1 MPVSR
6 TRYSKDL
13 FPRKFPLKYS
23 LIIFILYLYLFILC
37 VWIFFS
43 RCSSR
48 PPPPQISRVYYRAPL
63 RSSPP
68 PSLVKRDRTPS
79 LGEKTFTLLRELSTH
94 FKNNQSPRPSL
105 IKISRHLL
113 SSTNFPLDADILI
126 IGRGLLAYTL
136 MDTLHTHYRIL
147 LISPNSLKVTSY
159 YLPDSTTLL
168 SVPESI
174 AFYQE
179 PIRLL
184 AATVSE
190 LSSLATYSGLNLSL
204 IQQAY
209 DKLLSSCIKLESSP
223 AVDKLISEKTQDLN
237 LKVEPL
243 DTFMYRVSTSFPD
256 EKVVKGHLIS
266 LEDRTTFLEVKLS
279 TGEVKRCRALIHAD
293 EYLSSRNSSS
303 SVNLICPVGVRTMK
317 NTLSSPFSNVVS
329 LSCENR
335 SEYTL
340 SFYHDGQ
347 SLYFSLFTLR
357 ACLVFSSEEYRL
369 LPIPPLT
376 DLDLLTLLSRLGE
389 NLDNGKLEPVFHEP
403 RIGLLPS
410 STQPILRQSSVWFLG
425 PPFQPASRD
434 PLRDGLILAFVYD
447 TILRNQGLT

>member
-6 TRYSKDL
+6 TRYPKDL

-23 LIIFILYLYLFILC
+23 LIIFILYLYLFIIC
-37 VWIFFS
+37 VWVFCCF
-43 RCSSR
+43 RSSR
-48 PPPPQISRVYYRAPL
+48 PPPQPSRVYYRAPL

-68 PSLVKRDRTPS
+68 PSFVKRDRTPT

-105 IKISRHLL
+105 IKISRQLL
-113 SSTNFPLDADILI
+113 SSTNSPLDADILI

-136 MDTLHTHYRIL
+136 MDTLHTRYRIL

-209 DKLLSSCIKLESSP
+209 DKLLSSCIKLKSSP
-223 AVDKLISEKTQDLN
+223 TVDELISEKTRDLN

-293 EYLSSRNSSS
+293 EYLSPRNSSS
-303 SVNLICPVGVRTMK
+303 SVNLICPVGVSTMK
-317 NTLSSPFSNVVS
+317 NTHSSPFSNVVS
-329 LSCENR
+329 LSRENS

-357 ACLVFSSEEYRL
+357 PCLVFSSEEYRL

-376 DLDLLTLLSRLGE
+376 DLDLLTLLSRLGG

-410 STQPILRQSSVWFLG
+410 SIQPILRQSSIWFLG